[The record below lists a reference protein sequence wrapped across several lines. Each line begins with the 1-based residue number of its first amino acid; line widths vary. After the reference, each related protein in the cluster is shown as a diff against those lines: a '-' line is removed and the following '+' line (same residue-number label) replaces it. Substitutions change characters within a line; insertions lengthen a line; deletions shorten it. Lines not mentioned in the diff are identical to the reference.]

1 MTYSPVFCIFP
12 VMVTIAVIEDLDSYR
27 NVLQI
32 LLNGSEG
39 FACVGAY
46 ANGEV
51 AQQMLLSLKPDVA
64 VIDIHLPGISG
75 IELVK
80 FIRANLPDTL
90 CMMCT
95 AYDED
100 EDVFNALKA
109 GAHGYILKSTSP
121 VKILEAIQD
130 LRNGG
135 SPMSNEIARKVVMTF
150 QETPAKKPEFD
161 LSAREKEVLQLLS
174 QGLLYKEIS
183 THLFI
188 SLDTVRRHCFNIY
201 SKLHVKNKT
210 EAINKYF
217 GIRHN

>member
-1 MTYSPVFCIFP
+1 MINV
-12 VMVTIAVIEDLDSYR
+12 AVIEDLDSYR

-39 FACVGAY
+39 FTCVGAY
-46 ANGEV
+46 ANAE
-51 AQQMLLSLKPDVA
+51 AAKEELPSLKPDVA
-64 VIDIHLPGISG
+64 VVDIHLPGISG

-100 EDVFNALKA
+100 QAVFDALEA
-109 GAHGYILKSTSP
+109 GAHGYLLKSTP
-121 VKILEAIQD
+121 PAKILEAIQD

-150 QETPAKKPEFD
+150 QRKPASKPELD

-174 QGLLYKEIS
+174 QGLLYKEIAAQ
-183 THLFI
+183 LFI
-188 SLDTVRRHCFNIY
+188 SMDTVRRHCFNIY

-210 EAINKYF
+210 EAINKYL
-217 GIRHN
+217 GIQQK